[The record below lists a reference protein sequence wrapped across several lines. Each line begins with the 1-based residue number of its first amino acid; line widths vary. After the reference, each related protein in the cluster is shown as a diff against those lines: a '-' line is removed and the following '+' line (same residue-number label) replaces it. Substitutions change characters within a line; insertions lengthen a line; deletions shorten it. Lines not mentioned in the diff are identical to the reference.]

1 MKRTALY
8 EVHKKLNAKITNFG
22 GYQMP
27 LRYIGENTEHINVRT
42 KVGLFDVSHMGKFF
56 VRGENAEQFLNF
68 VLTNDVSRLQK
79 GKAQYTLMCNPRGGT
94 IDDLIAYNLGNNT
107 YLLIVNAS
115 NTEKDWQWLN
125 KFLPMFPNTTM
136 EDKTDEYSLLA
147 LSGPYAPTMLKKHI
161 DVDVENMPYYSIT
174 EATLGGL
181 KVYIATTGYTGERTF
196 EIMINNAHA
205 EELWNFLLDVGQS
218 YFIQPA
224 GLGARDTLRTEM
236 GYPLYG
242 NELTQYISPLEAN
255 LKFAVR
261 LKKDNFIGKH
271 ILTAEYHFGVEKK
284 LCGVI
289 TIDRGIPR
297 KGMIVYDENGEQII
311 GEVTSGTY
319 SPTLRD
325 GIGLAY
331 IKTSLAK
338 EGNICS
344 IIVRNKVVKMK
355 IVSLPFVKNTS
366 LQIWLM
372 KRKK

>member
-8 EVHKKLNAKITNFG
+8 EIHKKLHAKFTNFG
-22 GYQMP
+22 GYEMP
-27 LRYIGENTEHINVRT
+27 LRYVGENTEHMAVRT

-56 VRGENAEQFLNF
+56 VKGEKAKDFLNF
-68 VLTNDVSRLQK
+68 MLTNNIEKLPV
-79 GKAQYTLMCNPRGGT
+79 GKAQYNLLCNPRGGT

-115 NTEKDWQWLN
+115 NTEKDWKWLN
-125 KFLPMFPNTTM
+125 KFLSHFPEVSIKNQT
-136 EDKTDEYSLLA
+136 DKLTLLA
-147 LSGPYAPTMLKKHI
+147 LSGPYAPEVLKKHI
-161 DVDVENMPYYSIT
+161 NVNVENMPYYAIT
-174 EATLGGL
+174 KATLEGL
-181 KVYIATTGYTGERTF
+181 DVYIATTGYTGERTF
-196 EIMINNAHA
+196 EIMIENRNA
-205 EELWNFLLDVGQS
+205 EDLWELLIKLGKK

-255 LKFAVR
+255 LKFAVK
-261 LKKDNFIGKH
+261 LKKNNFIGKH
-271 ILTAEYHFGVEKK
+271 ILSAEHSYGVEKK
-284 LCGVI
+284 LCGVV
-289 TIDRGIPR
+289 TLDRGIPR
-297 KGMIVYDENGEQII
+297 KGMTVYDENGERTI
-311 GEVTSGTY
+311 GEISSGTY

-331 IKTSLAK
+331 IKANHAVI
-338 EGNICS
+338 GNKCCIE
-344 IIVRNKVVKMK
+344 VRNKLVKME

-366 LQIWLM
+366 LQRWLK